1 MFLNLVRNNAFGA
14 WVGGRPLNYSA
25 QLTNT
30 TEEQLDK
37 TSPREHPAR
46 AVMAGMRNHE
56 LIGEGRFAYR
66 AVIGAAGVADSW
78 RIWSRADAGAAGA
91 WGAPGANDAIYQA
104 FPGKR
109 YSLAVTARCSVDRN
123 LLRVRVI
130 AMNAA
135 FGILYYLTT
144 AGGWQVADAQTSFQ
158 LSPLW
163 RTLGV
168 DWEAPEDAVWFMWMF
183 SNGTAGA
190 QSIDLDRVWMPH
202 PMWDQG
208 GEEVV

>member
-1 MFLNLVRNNAFGA
+1 MFLNLVRNNAFGT

-30 TEEQLDK
+30 TEEMLDK

-46 AVMAGMRNHE
+46 AVMAGMRNSE
-56 LIGEGRFAYR
+56 LVGEGRRAYR
-66 AVIGAAGVADSW
+66 AVIAPAGIIDSW

-91 WGAPGANDAIYQA
+91 WGVPGANDAIYQA
-104 FPGKR
+104 FPKR
-109 YSLAVTARCSVDRN
+109 KYSLAVTARCSEDRN
-123 LLRVRVI
+123 LLRVRII

-144 AGGWQVADAQTSFQ
+144 AGGWQAVDTQTSFQ

>member
-14 WVGGRPLNYSA
+14 WVGGRPFNYSA

-30 TEEQLDK
+30 VEEQLDK
-37 TSPREHPAR
+37 ASPLEHPAR
-46 AVMAGMRNHE
+46 LVMPNARRRDY
-56 LIGEGRFAYR
+56 IQEGQFAYR
-66 AVIGAAGVADSW
+66 AVFGAACIADCW
-78 RIWSRADAGAAGA
+78 RIWSRADEGGAGA
-91 WGAPGANDAIYQA
+91 WGAPGVNDAIYQA
-104 FPGKR
+104 FPGKK
-109 YSLAVTARCSVDRN
+109 YTLAVTARCSVDRN

-144 AGGWQVADAQTSFQ
+144 AGAWQAADTQTSFQ

-190 QSIDLDRVWMPH
+190 QVIDLDRTWMPH